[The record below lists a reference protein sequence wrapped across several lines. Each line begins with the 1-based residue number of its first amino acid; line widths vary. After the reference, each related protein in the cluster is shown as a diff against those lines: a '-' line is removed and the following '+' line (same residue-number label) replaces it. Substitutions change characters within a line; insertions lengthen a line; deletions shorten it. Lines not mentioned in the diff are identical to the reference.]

1 MPEKNFQS
9 SSFIP
14 KDVAHYQKPRYSGGI
29 GTGGSRFGSSI
40 FSKIGMGVVSLA
52 GLLVIATFFYT
63 QYLESNLLDLKQQL
77 ASAQDAFEPEI
88 INELDAIDTRLSS
101 VTKIINN
108 HTAIT
113 PVLDVVESI
122 TLSSIQIVNLSI
134 KSKSRSI
141 ADERSQRNRAAAEES
156 VGVPDGD
163 VTITMS
169 GLAPDFA
176 STALQSEAI
185 SENQQIINPKISQFE
200 RNEFGA
206 VAFTIQFTL
215 PADFMLY
222 KNTI

>member
-1 MPEKNFQS
+1 MPEENFES

-14 KDVAHYQKPRYSGGI
+14 KGVAHYQEPRYSGSS
-29 GTGGSRFGSSI
+29 GSGARFGSSV
-40 FSKIGMGVVSLA
+40 FSKIGIGAVSLA
-52 GLLVIATFFYT
+52 GLLVVATFLYT

-88 INELDAIDTRLSS
+88 IDELDAIDTRVSS
-101 VTKIINN
+101 VTEIINN

-134 KSKSRSI
+134 ESKSRSI
-141 ADERSQRNRAAAEES
+141 SDERNQRRRGAVEES
-156 VGVPDGD
+156 VGIPDGD
-163 VTITMS
+163 VTVTMS

-200 RNEFGA
+200 RNEFGS
-206 VAFTIQFTL
+206 VAFTVEFSL